1 MKTLY
6 SLKVLHSSDSPAAC
20 LHGPNLSGGSVSVGE
35 PKDIHCGSGR
45 EEGVM
50 FQLNMCYYC
59 YAQIPVCW
67 EERPA
72 SPNLDSEMLRVTC
85 EIISAHSKGR
95 SS

>member
-1 MKTLY
+1 M
-6 SLKVLHSSDSPAAC
+6 
-20 LHGPNLSGGSVSVGE
+20 GE
-35 PKDIHCGSGR
+35 PKDIHRGSGR

-50 FQLNMCYYC
+50 FQLRMCYYC
-59 YAQIPVCW
+59 YAQIPDFG

-72 SPNLDSEMLRVTC
+72 SLNLDSEMLGVTC